1 MNFKWIGAIMVIVG
15 CGGFGFSLAAAHR
28 REESTLRQLI
38 FALDY
43 MECELQY
50 RLTPLPDLCRAAAG
64 EQRGCVREVLLNLS
78 RELDAQISP
87 DVERCMQAAISMVED
102 IPKHTKAA
110 FLDMG
115 KTLGRF
121 DLSGQLKGL
130 EQVRRA
136 CRTELESL
144 RTNREPRLRNYQT
157 LGLCAGAA
165 LAILLI

>member
-1 MNFKWIGAIMVIVG
+1 MNYKWIGAIMVIVG

-28 REESTLRQLI
+28 REEKTLRQLI

-50 RLTPLPDLCRAAAG
+50 RLTPLPDLCRQAAS
-64 EQRGCVREVLLNLS
+64 EQHGCIRDVMMNLS
-78 RELDAQISP
+78 RELDAQVSP

-102 IPKHTKAA
+102 IPKHTKSAL
-110 FLDMG
+110 LDMG

-121 DLSGQLKGL
+121 DLSGQLKGM
-130 EQVRRA
+130 EQVRAA
-136 CRTELESL
+136 CRSELDVL
-144 RTNREPRLRNYQT
+144 RTNREPRLRSYQT

-165 LAILLI
+165 LAILLV

>member
-1 MNFKWIGAIMVIVG
+1 MNWKWIGAIMVIVG

-28 REESTLRQLI
+28 REEKTLRQLI

-50 RLTPLPDLCRAAAG
+50 RLTPLPDLCRQAAF
-64 EQRGCVREVLLNLS
+64 EQHGCVREVLMNLS
-78 RELDAQISP
+78 RELDSQVSP
-87 DVERCMQAAISMVED
+87 DVERCMQAALSKVED
-102 IPKHTKAA
+102 IPRHTQEALA
-110 FLDMG
+110 DMG

-130 EQVRRA
+130 EQVRSA
-136 CRTELESL
+136 CRTNLEAL
-144 RTNREPRLRNYQT
+144 RTNREPRLRSYQT

-165 LAILLI
+165 LAILLV

>member
-1 MNFKWIGAIMVIVG
+1 MSWKWIGAIMVIVS

-28 REESTLRQLI
+28 AEEITLRQLI

-50 RLTPLPDLCRAAAG
+50 RLTPLPDLCRAAAM
-64 EQRGCVREVLLNLS
+64 EQHGCVREVFLKLS
-78 RELDAQISP
+78 GELDAQVSP
-87 DVERCMQAAISMVED
+87 DVERCMQAAISTSEY
-102 IPKHTKAA
+102 IPKHTKEA
-110 FLDMG
+110 FADLG

-130 EQVRRA
+130 EQVRAA
-136 CRTELESL
+136 CRRELEAL
-144 RTNREPRLRNYQT
+144 RTNREPRLRSYQT

>member
-28 REESTLRQLI
+28 REGATLQQLF

-64 EQRGCVREVLLNLS
+64 EQRGCVRDVLLCMS

-87 DVERCMQAAISMVED
+87 DAERCMQAALSSVED
-102 IPKHTKAA
+102 IPKHTRGALA
-110 FLDMG
+110 DMG

-130 EQVRRA
+130 EQVRASCRA
-136 CRTELESL
+136 ELESL
-144 RTNREPRLRNYQT
+144 RSNREPQLRSYQT

-165 LAILLI
+165 LAILLV

>member
-1 MNFKWIGAIMVIVG
+1 MSLKWIGAIMVIVG

-43 MECELQY
+43 MGCELQY
-50 RLTPLPDLCRAAAG
+50 RLTPLPDLFRQTAA
-64 EQRGCVREVLLNLS
+64 EQQGCIRDVLLNLS
-78 RELDAQISP
+78 EELDAQVSP
-87 DVERCMQAAISMVED
+87 DVDRCMQAAISKVEG
-102 IPKHTKAA
+102 IPNHTKTA
-110 FLDMG
+110 LLEMG

-130 EQVRRA
+130 EQVRSA
-136 CRTELESL
+136 CRTQLEAL
-144 RTNREPRLRNYQT
+144 RVNREPRLRSYQT

-165 LAILLI
+165 IAILLI